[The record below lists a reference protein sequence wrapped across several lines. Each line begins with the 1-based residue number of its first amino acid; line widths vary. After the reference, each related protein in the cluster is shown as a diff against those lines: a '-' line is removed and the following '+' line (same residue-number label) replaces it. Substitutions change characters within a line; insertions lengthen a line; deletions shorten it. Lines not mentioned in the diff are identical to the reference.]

1 MTATKT
7 IAVGYI
13 RVSTEKQADTGH
25 SLEAQVAKLK
35 AYAALYELEL
45 VELVVDAGASAK
57 SMNREGLQRALG
69 MLESGKANA
78 LLVVKLDR
86 LTRSVRDLGNL
97 LERYFSRGENAL
109 LSVSE
114 QIDTRSAGGRLTLNL
129 LVAVSQWERE
139 SAGERTAAVM
149 AHMKA
154 SGKRVGGK
162 VRYGYEDVNGE
173 LVELESEQV
182 VVRAA
187 RELHAAGRSCNWIA
201 AKLTEQGYRSRAG
214 TGFHARQVAN
224 MVAA

>member
-1 MTATKT
+1 MTGDCVWVHDFHMTATKT

-129 LVAVSQWERE
+129 LVAEIGR
-139 SAGERTAAVM
+139 
-149 AHMKA
+149 AH
-154 SGKRVGGK
+154 V
-162 VRYGYEDVNGE
+162 
-173 LVELESEQV
+173 
-182 VVRAA
+182 
-187 RELHAAGRSCNWIA
+187 
-201 AKLTEQGYRSRAG
+201 
-214 TGFHARQVAN
+214 
-224 MVAA
+224 